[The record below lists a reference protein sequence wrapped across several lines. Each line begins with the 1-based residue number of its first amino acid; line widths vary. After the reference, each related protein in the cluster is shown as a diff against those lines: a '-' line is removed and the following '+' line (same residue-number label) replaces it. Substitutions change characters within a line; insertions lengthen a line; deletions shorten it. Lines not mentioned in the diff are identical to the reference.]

1 MTCPVCGQDPG
12 SRWFCRHCG
21 APQPAALEQPL
32 PAQQTRRSNQWRRWL
47 LWALVVAM
55 VACTAL
61 IVLASVSFD
70 PAALVLSVS
79 AAAIPAVFYSYLVL
93 RLDRY
98 EREPIRAVIAA
109 FGWGA
114 VAAVLLALVLEL
126 ITGSVL
132 FAAIGDQD
140 ATDVLTLAVGAP
152 LIEETT
158 KGLALFG
165 MLRYVRREIDDVLD
179 GLIYG
184 ALIGLG
190 FAMTENILYLGS
202 QYLDGGARAL
212 GELFVARVV
221 LDGFGH
227 AAYTATTGAA
237 VGWARANPQQ
247 GTWRYVVVVLG
258 WSLAV
263 FQHALWN
270 GSLLIFGGIVGED
283 ASVINVV
290 LLQAPLFILPAVI
303 VLYII
308 ARLSAKRELS
318 VMREQLAPEV
328 AGGVLTPREY
338 EVVTTDELRK
348 SALGEAERT
357 GGRVGRERQ
366 ERFFQTAAELA
377 FRKYHLSR
385 GELLPPDQE
394 APEDAYRAEL
404 AHLRSQLA
412 GTQVAVA
419 G

>member
-1 MTCPVCGQDPG
+1 
-12 SRWFCRHCG
+12 
-21 APQPAALEQPL
+21 
-32 PAQQTRRSNQWRRWL
+32 
-47 LWALVVAM
+47 M

-98 EREPIRAVIAA
+98 EREPMRAVIAA

-237 VGWARANPQQ
+237 VGWARANPQR
-247 GTWRYVVVVLG
+247 GAWRYVVVVLG

-270 GSLLIFGGIVGED
+270 GSLLFFGGIVGED
-283 ASVINVV
+283 ASVMNVV
-290 LLQAPLFILPAVI
+290 LLQAPLFIFPAVI

-308 ARLSAKRELS
+308 ARMSGNRELS

-348 SALGEAERT
+348 TALQEAAQT

-385 GELLPPDQE
+385 GELLTPNQE

-412 GTQVAVA
+412 GTPVALA
-419 G
+419 R